1 MEMKFVMGATIKN
14 LLRSFR
20 RKMNGD
26 EAIETKTKMRVLVII
41 AMAVHLLFMQMFV
54 MCSVFPLVMYNLIV
68 LSLYILL
75 LMAVK
80 SEQETLVYAITFG
93 ELVFNAVLSTV
104 FIGWDSGFFLCIIC
118 VVPISF
124 YLAFSALKSKQRIL
138 LPLFI
143 TMLAYVLYVVLYRHM
158 QRHAPLF
165 AIDGENMPVLFM
177 TNTFVVFFLLAVVS
191 FNFIIEML
199 DSTHALMT
207 KNENLGHAANVDPL
221 TGLLNRRGM
230 EIHLQETM
238 NCAKMKGTLFS
249 IIIGDIDNFK
259 RINDTFS
266 HECGDRALIH
276 VADIMKNAIRAGD
289 AVCRWGGE
297 EFLILVQGNGD
308 IARMIGE
315 RIRQTIENHSF
326 MYKDDE
332 IRFTMTFGAS
342 AYEPGFAMSTIIKQ
356 ADDKLYE
363 GKTSGKNKVVL

>member
-1 MEMKFVMGATIKN
+1 MGATIKN
-14 LLRSFR
+14 LLRSLR

-26 EAIETKTKMRVLVII
+26 EVIETKTKMRVLVVI
-41 AMAVHLLFMQMFV
+41 AMAVHLLYMQLFTMS
-54 MCSVFPLVMYNLIV
+54 SVFPLVMYNLIV

-80 SEQETLVYAITFG
+80 SKQATLVYSLTFV
-93 ELVFNAVLSTV
+93 ELEFNAILSTFLV
-104 FIGWDSGFFLCIIC
+104 GWDSGFFLCIIC
-118 VVPISF
+118 VVPIAF
-124 YLAFSALKSKQRIL
+124 YLAFFALKSKQRIL
-138 LPLFI
+138 LPLFLTLFTYI
-143 TMLAYVLYVVLYRHM
+143 VYVFLYKYTLQHT
-158 QRHAPLF
+158 PLLQVN
-165 AIDGENMPVLFM
+165 ENHVPVLFM
-177 TNTFVVFFLLAVVS
+177 ANTFVVFFMMAVVS

-199 DSTHALMT
+199 DSTNALMT

-238 NCAKMKGTLFS
+238 NAAKMKGSLFS
-249 IIIGDIDNFK
+249 VIIGDIDNFK
-259 RINDTFS
+259 RINDTYS

-276 VADIMKNAIRAGD
+276 VADIMKSAIRAGD

-326 MYKDDE
+326 MYHDAE

-342 AYEPGFAMSTIIKQ
+342 AYEPGFAMDKIIKQ

>member
-1 MEMKFVMGATIKN
+1 MGATIRN

-26 EAIETKTKMRVLVII
+26 EVIETKTKMRALVII
-41 AMAVHLLFMQMFV
+41 TMAIHLLYMQMFTI
-54 MCSVFPLVMYNLIV
+54 CSVFPLVMYNLIV
-68 LSLYILL
+68 MALYIMLFL
-75 LMAVK
+75 AIK
-80 SEQETLVYAITFG
+80 SEQVVLVYSLTFG
-93 ELVFNAVLSTV
+93 ELVFNAILSTV
-104 FIGWDSGFFLCIIC
+104 LVGWDSGFFLCIIC
-118 VVPISF
+118 IVPIGF
-124 YLAFSALKSKQRIL
+124 YLAFSTIKSKWRIVF
-138 LPLFI
+138 PLFLTLI
-143 TMLAYVLYVVLYRHM
+143 AYIVYVLLY
-158 QRHAPLF
+158 QYTLKNGTLIEVKTEKIPT
-165 AIDGENMPVLFM
+165 LFM
-177 TNTFVVFFLLAVVS
+177 ANTFVIFFLLAIVS

-199 DSTHALMT
+199 DSTHALLT
-207 KNENLGHAANVDPL
+207 KNESLGHAANVDPL

-238 NCAKMKGTLFS
+238 NSAKLKGTLFS
-249 IIIGDIDNFK
+249 VIIGDIDNFK

-276 VADIMKNAIRAGD
+276 VADIMKGAIRAGD

-308 IARMIGE
+308 TARMIGE

>member
-1 MEMKFVMGATIKN
+1 MFVMGSTFKN

-20 RKMNGD
+20 RKINGD
-26 EAIETKTKMRVLVII
+26 ETIDTKMKMRVLIFI
-41 AMAVHLLFMQMFV
+41 AMAVHLLYMQLFT
-54 MCSVFPLVMYNLIV
+54 MCSAFPLVMYNLIV
-68 LSLYILL
+68 LSLYIML

-80 SEQETLVYAITFG
+80 SEKEMLVYTLTFA
-93 ELVFNAVLSTV
+93 EIVFNAVLSTIL
-104 FIGWDSGFFLCIIC
+104 IGWTSGFFLCIVC
-118 VVPISF
+118 MVPISF
-124 YLAFSALKSKQRIL
+124 YLTFSALKSKLRIL
-138 LPLFI
+138 LPIGI
-143 TMLAYVLYVVLYRHM
+143 TVLTYIMYVFLYRHM
-158 QRHAPLF
+158 LQNQPLLPVKEKY
-165 AIDGENMPVLFM
+165 IPVLFLA
-177 TNTFVVFFLLAVVS
+177 NSFVVFFLIAVVS
-191 FNFIIEML
+191 FNFIIETL
-199 DSTHALMT
+199 DSTNALMT
-207 KNENLGHAANVDPL
+207 KNENLGHVANVDPL

-238 NCAKMKGTLFS
+238 NSAKLKGTLFS

-276 VADIMKNAIRAGD
+276 VADIMKNAIRSGD

-326 MYKDDE
+326 MYKEDE

-342 AYEPGFAMSTIIKQ
+342 AYVPGYAMATIIKQ